1 MRTLALIVENKA
13 KKINPTKMIKE
24 KAALMDRVTDEL
36 EEEGAIIFKP
46 QELQGTLNI
55 DTDYISIPQDLT
67 EVHSRDL
74 GNHLNALTQQKAYMR
89 TLYNWQE
96 MCLEEAK
103 RAYYDVYV
111 PIYMECMREN
121 PKMSE
126 KAKELICNNNELV
139 KDKFLEY
146 RDAKHKVS
154 MIANSISSFEEMIF
168 LVSREISRRGQD
180 FNEERRITNLK

>member
-1 MRTLALIVENKA
+1 MTLALVIENKA
-13 KKINPTKMIKE
+13 KKINPSKLIKE
-24 KAALMDRVTDEL
+24 KQALMDRVTDEL

-46 QELQGTLNI
+46 QELDGTLNI
-55 DTDYISIPQDLT
+55 DTEYISIPHDLT

-103 RAYYDVYV
+103 RQYYDVYV

-139 KDKFLEY
+139 KEKFLEY
-146 RDAKHKVS
+146 RDARHKVS

-180 FNEERRITNLK
+180 FNEERRIVNLK

>member
-1 MRTLALIVENKA
+1 
-13 KKINPTKMIKE
+13 MIKE

-121 PKMSE
+121 PKMSGM
-126 KAKELICNNNELV
+126 
-139 KDKFLEY
+139 
-146 RDAKHKVS
+146 S
-154 MIANSISSFEEMIF
+154 
-168 LVSREISRRGQD
+168 
-180 FNEERRITNLK
+180 